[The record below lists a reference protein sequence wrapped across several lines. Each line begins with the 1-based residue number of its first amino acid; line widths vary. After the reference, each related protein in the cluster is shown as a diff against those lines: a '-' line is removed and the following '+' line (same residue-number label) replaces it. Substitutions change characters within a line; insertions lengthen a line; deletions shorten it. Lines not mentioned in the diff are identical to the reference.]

1 MYALLV
7 TLDIDASRSDDAIDL
22 LKRFVVPTIKS
33 GEGFASGT
41 WIRSLDGKRGYSLH
55 LFESDETVKAAAERA
70 AQGPP
75 AGAPTTFVSA
85 EVFEVVAQ
93 A

>member
-7 TLDIDASRSDDAIDL
+7 TLGIDAARSDDAMDL
-22 LKRFVVPTIKS
+22 LHRFVVPTVKQ
-33 GEGFASGT
+33 GPGFISGT
-41 WIRSLDGKRGYSLH
+41 WMRSADG
-55 LFESDETVKAAAERA
+55 TVGHNVILYDSEQDAHDAAARA